1 MSIGMIAIKV
11 KSLDVIPGRV
21 ALIEYRQL
29 DVRTTPTGH
38 LLTRVVVLLVEVLEV
53 EELVVVLL
61 PPCDQIPVPLM
72 KGQTTNQ
79 SNFMNPCGGTGWTPV
94 PTVPLEQPPTMFDLI
109 ATTINLHSSEI
120 SWLLNNQVSAVEIS
134 NFLSNSK
141 STVNPITNLP
151 YYPLANPKAIVA
163 ARSFK

>member
-1 MSIGMIAIKV
+1 
-11 KSLDVIPGRV
+11 
-21 ALIEYRQL
+21 
-29 DVRTTPTGH
+29 
-38 LLTRVVVLLVEVLEV
+38 
-53 EELVVVLL
+53 
-61 PPCDQIPVPLM
+61 
-72 KGQTTNQ
+72 
-79 SNFMNPCGGTGWTPV
+79 MNPCGGTGWTPV

-141 STVNPITNLP
+141 STVNPITNLL

>member
-1 MSIGMIAIKV
+1 
-11 KSLDVIPGRV
+11 
-21 ALIEYRQL
+21 
-29 DVRTTPTGH
+29 
-38 LLTRVVVLLVEVLEV
+38 
-53 EELVVVLL
+53 
-61 PPCDQIPVPLM
+61 
-72 KGQTTNQ
+72 
-79 SNFMNPCGGTGWTPV
+79 MNPCGGTGWTPV

-141 STVNPITNLP
+141 STVNPITNLL

-163 ARSFK
+163 ARSFLQIAISGNALTKLETDEFNILVPNLQSPQN